1 MKGTTMEV
9 RIGVRHVAREIV
21 FETEQTPEDIGAAV
35 EAALRDNAVLTLD
48 DDKGRR
54 YFVPAEAI
62 GFVNVGHAEKGR
74 VGFGL
79 A

>member
-1 MKGTTMEV
+1 MEV
-9 RIGVRHVAREIV
+9 RIGVRQVAREIV

-35 EAALRDNAVLTLD
+35 EAALRDKTVLTLE

-54 YFVPAEAI
+54 YFVPADAI

>member
-1 MKGTTMEV
+1 MEV

-21 FETEQTPEDIGAAV
+21 FETEQTPEEIGGAV
-35 EAALRDNAVLTLD
+35 EAALRDNAVLTLE

-54 YFVPAEAI
+54 YFVPADAI